1 MKSEQDNQ
9 PQQQGNTLTVEAALS
24 QAHDRCERVDQRMLL
39 AFVMARPIAWLLAHP
54 EAVLNEQENQLYS
67 DLLGRRQNGEP
78 IAYLIGEKEF
88 HGLSFEVT
96 SDVLIPRP
104 ETELLVDR
112 LLEAFPDG
120 VPARVADLG
129 TGSGV
134 IAVTLASRRPLLSIV
149 AVDRDEAALA
159 VAKRNAERMGVI
171 NRIEFRV
178 GQWFS
183 NLKGEQFDAVVS
195 NPPYIAALDKHL
207 SEGDLRFEPKGA
219 LVGGPDGLLDLAAII
234 DLTPSHL
241 PLGGLLALEHGY
253 DQAGVVRRL
262 MEMAGFVNIQSSM
275 DIAGIERV
283 TAGHYRVDR
292 TESPGYARQ
301 T

>member
-1 MKSEQDNQ
+1 MSESVSTPLDQT
-9 PQQQGNTLTVEAALS
+9 NTLTVEAALS
-24 QAHDRCERVDQRMLL
+24 QAHDRCERIDQRILL
-39 AFVMARPIAWLLAHP
+39 AHAMERPIAWLLAHP

-67 DLLGRRQNGEP
+67 ELLSRRENGEP
-78 IAYLIGEKEF
+78 IAYLTGEKEF
-88 HGLSFEVT
+88 HGLSFEVNP
-96 SDVLIPRP
+96 SVLIPRP

-112 LLEAFPDG
+112 LLEAFPPG
-120 VPARVADLG
+120 VAARVADLG

-134 IAVTLASRRPLLSIV
+134 IAVTLAARRPLLTIV
-149 AVDRDEAALA
+149 AVDKDEAALA
-159 VAKRNAERMGVI
+159 VAQRNAERMGVS
-171 NRIEFRV
+171 NRVEFRV

-195 NPPYIAALDKHL
+195 NPPYIAALDAHL
-207 SEGDLRFEPKGA
+207 SQGDLRFEPKGA

-262 MEMAGFVNIQSSM
+262 MEMAGFVNIQSSL

-283 TAGHYRVDR
+283 TAGRYRIDR
-292 TESPGYARQ
+292 SETPGYAQ
-301 T
+301 GT

>member
-1 MKSEQDNQ
+1 MRDQDNTQ
-9 PQQQGNTLTVEAALS
+9 PLVSTLTVEAALN
-24 QAHDRCERVDQRMLL
+24 QAHDRCERIDQRMLL
-39 AFVMARPIAWLLAHP
+39 AHAMARPIAWLLAHP
-54 EAVLNEQENQLYS
+54 EALLSEQENQLYS
-67 DLLGRRQNGEP
+67 EHLERRQNGEP

-96 SDVLIPRP
+96 PAVLIPRP

-112 LLEAFPDG
+112 LLEAFPAG
-120 VPARVADLG
+120 VSGKVVDLG

-134 IAVTLASRRPLLSIV
+134 IAVTLACRRPLLDIV
-149 AVDRDEAALA
+149 AVDRDEAALE
-159 VAKRNAERMGVI
+159 VAIRNAERMGVR
-171 NRIEFRV
+171 NKIEFRL
-178 GQWFS
+178 GRWFS
-183 NLKGEQFDAVVS
+183 NLKEEQFDAVVS
-195 NPPYIAALDKHL
+195 NPPYIAAQDQHL

-234 DLTPSHL
+234 DLSPSHL
-241 PLGGLLALEHGY
+241 SLGGLLALEHGY

-262 MEMAGFVNIQSSM
+262 MEMAGFVNVQSAL

-283 TAGHYRVDR
+283 TAGRYRVDR
-292 TESPGYARQ
+292 SETPGYARS